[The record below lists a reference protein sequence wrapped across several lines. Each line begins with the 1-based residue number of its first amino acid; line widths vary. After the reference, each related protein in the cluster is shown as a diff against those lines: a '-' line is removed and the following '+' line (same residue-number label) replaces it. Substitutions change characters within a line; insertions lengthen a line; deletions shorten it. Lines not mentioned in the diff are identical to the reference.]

1 MKELSLNLLDIAE
14 NSVKAGATFVKM
26 ELTETEEL
34 LTMVVADN
42 GCGMSEEMVK
52 RVTDPFC
59 TTRTTRKV
67 GLGIPLLK
75 LAAEQTGG
83 TVIIT
88 SRPRDAFP
96 DTHGTEVTATF
107 FRRHIDC
114 TPLGDT
120 VATVKTLI
128 QGNPQIDFLFL
139 HRTEQGEVSLDTRQI
154 REILGEEIPLCS
166 YEIMKWIDGCLRE
179 QYEGLSEDHNHIINH
194 STSK

>member
-14 NSVKAGATFVKM
+14 NSVKAGATCVRL
-26 ELTETEEL
+26 ELVEDGEK
-34 LTMVVADN
+34 LTMTVSDN
-42 GCGMSEEMVK
+42 GCGMSEEMIR

-83 TVIIT
+83 TVNIT
-88 SRPRDAFP
+88 SREKNAFP
-96 DTHGTEVTATF
+96 ETHGTEVTATF
-107 FRRHIDC
+107 FLRHIDC
-114 TPLGDT
+114 MPLGDT

-128 QGNPQIDFLFL
+128 QGNPDIDFLFL
-139 HRTEQGEVSLDTRQI
+139 HRTKEGEVRLDTRQL
-154 REILGEEIPLCS
+154 REVLGKDIPLCH

-179 QYEGLSEDHNHIINH
+179 QYEGLSKE
-194 STSK
+194 S